1 MMTLRRC
8 IALCAAIAFVVPAAR
23 PQAQGW
29 DGRWVVLEPG
39 INVQFNQVNA
49 QTCTWRFKNLSE
61 VSTIQSMNFTITY
74 PAPGQGGVYT
84 PKTDREVLPSPLGPG
99 QMAGGWA
106 TYTAPANCISVR
118 INILDRK
125 WK

>member
-1 MMTLRRC
+1 MKTLSRC
-8 IALCAAIAFVVPAAR
+8 IALCASLVLLAPAAR
-23 PQAQGW
+23 PQGW
-29 DGRWVVLEPG
+29 NAPWQHLESG
-39 INVQFNQVNA
+39 IDVQFNQVNA
-49 QTCTWRFKNLSE
+49 QTCTWRFKNLSG

-84 PKTDREVLPSPLGPG
+84 QKTDKEVLPSPLGPG

-106 TYTAPANCISVR
+106 AYTAPANCTTVR

-125 WK
+125 WQ